1 MSIAEYS
8 RKRKFENTPE
18 PAPQASTGAAGRR
31 FFIQRHH
38 ASRLHY
44 DFRMEVGGVLVSW
57 AVPKGPTLDPG
68 AKQLAMRVE
77 DHPLDYGDFEGNIP
91 KGNYGA
97 GSVMLWDRGEFE
109 VLSDLPAEG
118 QIARGDFKFRLHG
131 EKISGEFALV
141 LMKGRGKGNE
151 WLLLKKKDAFA
162 ETGWDVEA
170 QARSVLTGRTQEE
183 IARDVKPAPRTRAES
198 KMPRDAAPMMGVLAN
213 ALPAG
218 DGWIYEVKWDGV
230 RALCFLEGGRVRLV
244 SRNGNA
250 MERQYP
256 ELSAMSESL
265 SARDAI
271 VDGEIA
277 LLDDQ
282 GRPSFELLQSR
293 INVSDAA
300 AIANLARKRPVVIYL
315 FDALFLNGRDLRGL
329 PLLERKALLH
339 SILRPGP
346 LVRFSDHF
354 ADGAALLVAARE
366 RGLEGVMA
374 KRADS
379 PYESR
384 RSRSWLKI
392 KVLSRQDF
400 AICGYTED
408 KREHFGALMLGIRD
422 GGRFVFA
429 GSVGTGFDGPML
441 KVVAELLKPLETKEC
456 PFENDPRIGKTVVWV
471 EPRLVCEV
479 KFLEWTNE
487 GRLRAPV
494 FLGLRNDVRPEQCVR
509 ERPADDADE
518 GNAPPEPASAPP
530 AATAHHDA
538 PQRNSTPRPRFFED
552 DRAEVSRNVGG
563 HRLKFTNLRKI
574 YYPAE
579 GYTKRDVIEY
589 YAGVAPLI
597 LPYLRDRPLSL
608 KRYPDGIAGEWF
620 FQKDAPASFP
630 SWLRFESVFS
640 EHNKAPIRFVVAD
653 DEATLLYLA
662 NLGCIDQ
669 NPWMSRIGSL
679 EFPDFILIDLDPQQC
694 EFSRIVEAALLVKSK
709 LDLLGLE
716 GYPKTTGGDGMHVYI
731 PVEPVYT
738 YEQTKTFAEVLAHVV
753 TSERPDLFTTPRA
766 VAKREKGRV
775 YFDFLQNGEGKTI
788 AAPYVLRAYPGA
800 PAATPLAWSEVT
812 PGLLPSQFHLR
823 NALERFERTGD
834 LFEGVLTRPQLLDQS
849 MGKLENLVRKLAKK

>member
-1 MSIAEYS
+1 MSIEEYA

-18 PAPQASTGAAGRR
+18 PAPQAPASGGGRR
-31 FFIQRHH
+31 FFAQRHH
-38 ASRLHY
+38 ATRLHY

-68 AKQLAMRVE
+68 LKQLAMKVE

-109 VLSDLPAEG
+109 VLSNLPAEG

-131 EKISGEFALV
+131 EKLSGEFALV

-162 ETGWDVEA
+162 EAGWDVEA
-170 QARSVLTGRTQEE
+170 RARSVLTGRTQEE
-183 IARDVKPAPRTRAES
+183 IARDVKPPPQPAAES
-198 KMPRDAAPMMGVLAN
+198 KMPRDVSPMMGVLAD

-230 RALCFLEGGRVRLV
+230 RALCFIENGRVRLV
-244 SRNGNA
+244 SRNGRA

-256 ELSAMSESL
+256 ELSAMAESL
-265 SARDAI
+265 SVRDAI

-277 LLDDQ
+277 LLDGQ

-300 AIANLARKRPVVIYL
+300 TIANLARKRPVVIYL
-315 FDALFLNGRDLRGL
+315 FDVLFLNGRDMRGAPLR
-329 PLLERKALLH
+329 ERKALLR
-339 SILRPGP
+339 SILRPSN
-346 LVRFSDHF
+346 LVRFSDDF
-354 ADGAALLVAARE
+354 TDGPALLAAARE
-366 RGLEGVMA
+366 RDLEGVMA

-400 AICGYTED
+400 VVCGYTRD
-408 KREHFGALMLGIRD
+408 QREYFGALMLGAWD
-422 GGRFVFA
+422 GGRFAFA

-441 KVVAELLKPLETKEC
+441 KFVAQLLKPLETEVC
-456 PFENDPRIGKTVVWV
+456 PFESDPRIGKTVVWV

-479 KFLEWTNE
+479 KFLEWTGE

-494 FLGLRNDVRPEQCVR
+494 FLGLRNDVRSEQCIR
-509 ERPADDADE
+509 EQSADAVDE
-518 GNAPPEPASAPP
+518 GEAADAAPPETAPRLQDPAP
-530 AATAHHDA
+530 A
-538 PQRNSTPRPRFFED
+538 PRFFED
-552 DRAEVSRNVGG
+552 DREEVTRAVGG

-574 YYPAE
+574 YYPTE

-630 SWLRFESVFS
+630 SWLRFEPVFS
-640 EHNKAPIRFVVAD
+640 EHNQAPIRYVVAD
-653 DEATLLYLA
+653 DEATLLFLA

-679 EFPDFILIDLDPQQC
+679 EYPDFILIDLDPQQC
-694 EFSRIVEAALLVKSK
+694 EFSKIVEAALLVKSK
-709 LDLLGLE
+709 LDVLGLE

-800 PAATPLAWSEVT
+800 PVATPLAWNEVK
-812 PGLLPSQFHLR
+812 PGLLPTQFHIR
-823 NALERFERTGD
+823 NALERFARTGD
-834 LFEGVLTRPQLLDQS
+834 LFEGARTKPQLLDES
-849 MGKLENLVRKLAKK
+849 MGRLEKLVREAVKR

>member
-1 MSIAEYS
+1 MSIEEYA
-8 RKRKFENTPE
+8 RKRIFENTPE
-18 PAPQASTGAAGRR
+18 PAPQASASGGRR
-31 FFIQRHH
+31 FFVQRHH
-38 ASRLHY
+38 ATRLHY
-44 DFRMEVGGVLVSW
+44 DFRIEVGGVLVSW

-68 AKQLAMRVE
+68 MKQLAMKVE
-77 DHPLDYGDFEGNIP
+77 DHPLDYGGFEGNIP

-131 EKISGEFALV
+131 EKLSGEFALV

-162 ETGWDVEA
+162 ESGWDVESR
-170 QARSVLTGRTQEE
+170 ARSVLTGRTQEE
-183 IARDVKPAPRTRAES
+183 IALEVKPPQAAAGSTLPRDVS
-198 KMPRDAAPMMGVLAN
+198 PMMGVLTD

-230 RALCFLEGGRVRLV
+230 RSLCFIENGRVRLV
-244 SRNGNA
+244 SRNGRA

-256 ELSAMSESL
+256 ELVAMAESL

-293 INVSDAA
+293 INVSDAGS
-300 AIANLARKRPVVIYL
+300 IANMARKRPVVIYL
-315 FDALFLNGRDLRGL
+315 FDLLFLNGRDLRGL
-329 PLLERKALLH
+329 PLRERKALLR
-339 SILRPGP
+339 SSLRPSN
-346 LVRFSDHF
+346 LVRFSDDF
-354 ADGAALLVAARE
+354 ADGPALLAAARE

-400 AICGYTED
+400 VVCGYTRD
-408 KREHFGALMLGIRD
+408 QREYFGALMLGVWD
-422 GGRFVFA
+422 GGRFAFA

-441 KVVAELLKPLETKEC
+441 KLVAQLLKPLETEVC
-456 PFENDPRIGKTVVWV
+456 PFESDPRIGKTVVWV

-479 KFLEWTNE
+479 KYLEWTGE

-494 FLGLRNDVRPEQCVR
+494 FLGLRNDVRPEQCIR
-509 ERPADDADE
+509 EQSADAGDE
-518 GNAPPEPASAPP
+518 GEAADAAPPETAPP
-530 AATAHHDA
+530 LLDPVPA
-538 PQRNSTPRPRFFED
+538 PRFFED
-552 DRAEVSRNVGG
+552 DREEVTRAVGG

-630 SWLRFESVFS
+630 SWLRFVPVFS
-640 EHNKAPIRFVVAD
+640 EHNQAPIRYVVAD
-653 DEATLLYLA
+653 DEATLLFLA

-679 EFPDFILIDLDPQQC
+679 EYPDFILIDLDPQQC

-709 LDLLGLE
+709 LDVLGLE

-731 PVEPVYT
+731 PVEPVYS

-800 PAATPLAWSEVT
+800 PVATPLAWNEVK
-812 PGLLPSQFHLR
+812 PGLLPTQFHIR
-823 NALERFERTGD
+823 NALERFGRTGD
-834 LFEGVLTRPQLLDQS
+834 LFEGVRTKPQTLDES
-849 MGKLENLVRKLAKK
+849 MGRLEKLVREAVKR